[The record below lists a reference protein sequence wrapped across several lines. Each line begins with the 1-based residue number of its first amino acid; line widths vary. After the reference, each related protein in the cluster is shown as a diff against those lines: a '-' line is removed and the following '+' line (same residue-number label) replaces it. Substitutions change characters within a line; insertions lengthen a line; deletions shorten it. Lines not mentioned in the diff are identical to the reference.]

1 MTRSS
6 TLATSSNQPVAASV
20 VTGFDVKRVLIRTA
34 VLAVPLVIG
43 LIVAMSSG
51 GSTSRLITV
60 AFINLIIVLGLQV
73 FIGNT
78 GIVSFGHIGFAS
90 LGAYFTAIFASPTD
104 VKSFRIPDAPF
115 GLSEFSLGPT
125 LGLIA
130 AVAVVSLLAFALGA
144 VISRMSGVSS
154 TMITLAVLIIVYTL
168 MNDWVIFSGGAE
180 GFYGIPTAASPLFV
194 FIGVIVVMLVAS
206 LYKESAAGQRAQA
219 VREDELASRSM
230 GINAGKSRLWSWTL
244 SAAIAATGGG
254 LLALFLGSITP
265 RDFYLKLTFATIAM
279 LFVGG
284 ARSVTGAVA
293 GVIVI
298 TIGNEIFRFI
308 GNGFTLGPITIPQSP
323 GVTDIFLGLVIVLT
337 MIFWS
342 NGIFGSHEIESVLS
356 RLSRFLRS
364 RTRTDEAAVS
374 TAAGVST
381 AGASTAAASTAAAS
395 TEPSSSHSPVALQ
408 PLGDHEVTLEVQGLS
423 RTFGGLSAVDD
434 VNVTVRKGD
443 IIGLIGPNGS
453 GKSTLLN
460 MISGVIDPTSG
471 VVKLGGTV
479 VAAGAEGAARSG
491 IARTFQNIRLFGELS
506 VATNIEV
513 ALESVGYSR
522 VGREQAR
529 ENIDAIVAKLGLNEV
544 LDRQANTLPYGLQRK
559 LEIAR
564 AMALMPDFVLLDEP
578 VAGMNEV
585 ESQEI
590 AEVVRLLAH
599 ELGVGVV
606 VVDHDLPFI
615 LGLASFI
622 VVMESGKVM
631 SAASPEETRQN
642 DAVIAAYLGS
652 GPAGS

>member
-1 MTRSS
+1 MSAKSKRPTAS
-6 TLATSSNQPVAASV
+6 TSVAA
-20 VTGFDVKRVLIRTA
+20 GFDVKRVLLRTA
-34 VLAVPLVIG
+34 VLAVPLVVG
-43 LIVAMSSG
+43 LLVALSSG

-90 LGAYFTAIFASPTD
+90 LGAYFTAIFSSPTD

-115 GLSEFSLGPT
+115 GLSEFSLGPI
-125 LGLIA
+125 LGLI
-130 AVAVVSLLAFALGA
+130 VAVGVVSVLAFALGA

-194 FIGVIVVMLVAS
+194 FIGAIVVLLVAS
-206 LYKESAAGQRAQA
+206 LYKESAPGQRAQA

-230 GINAGKSRLWSWTL
+230 GINPGKSRLWSWTL

-284 ARSVTGAVA
+284 SRSVTGAVA

-308 GNGFTLGPITIPQSP
+308 GNGFSVGPITIPQSP

-342 NGIFGSHEIESVLS
+342 NGIFGNHEIESLFS
-356 RLSRFLRS
+356 R
-364 RTRTDEAAVS
+364 RTRGIIADTGVVPDSAPAPTSAHVEARLA
-374 TAAGVST
+374 
-381 AGASTAAASTAAAS
+381 
-395 TEPSSSHSPVALQ
+395 
-408 PLGDHEVTLEVQGLS
+408 PLGDPNITLEVQGIS
-423 RTFGGLSAVDD
+423 RMFGGLKAVAD
-434 VNVTVRKGD
+434 VSLSVKKGD
-443 IIGLIGPNGS
+443 IVGLIGPNGS

-460 MISGVIDPTSG
+460 MISGVIAPTSG
-471 VVKLGGTV
+471 VALLGGKPI
-479 VAAGAEGAARSG
+479 ASGAEGAARSG

-522 VGREQAR
+522 LGTAQAR
-529 ENIDAIVAKLGLNEV
+529 ENIDAIVTKLGLTEV

-599 ELGVGVV
+599 ELGVGVI

-622 VVMESGKVM
+622 VVMESGSVM
-631 SAASPEETRQN
+631 SAATPEETRKN
-642 DAVIAAYLGS
+642 DAVIAAYLG
-652 GPAGS
+652 AGAATS

>member
-6 TLATSSNQPVAASV
+6 TLATSSNQPVAAATV

-104 VKSFRIPDAPF
+104 VKSFRIPDAPL

-308 GNGFTLGPITIPQSP
+308 GNGFTLGPITIPQTP

-342 NGIFGSHEIESVLS
+342 NGIFGSNEIESVLS

-374 TAAGVST
+374 NAAGVST
-381 AGASTAAASTAAAS
+381 AGVSTAGVS

-408 PLGDHEVTLEVQGLS
+408 PLGDPEVTLEVQGLS
-423 RTFGGLSAVDD
+423 RTFGGLRAVDD

-460 MISGVIDPTSG
+460 MISGVIEPTSG

-529 ENIDAIVAKLGLNEV
+529 ENIDAIVAKLGLNDV

-590 AEVVRLLAH
+590 ADVVRLLAH

-642 DAVIAAYLGS
+642 EAVIAAYLGS
-652 GPAGS
+652 GTAGS

>member
-1 MTRSS
+1 M
-6 TLATSSNQPVAASV
+6 Q
-20 VTGFDVKRVLIRTA
+20 
-34 VLAVPLVIG
+34 
-43 LIVAMSSG
+43 
-51 GSTSRLITV
+51 
-60 AFINLIIVLGLQV
+60 
-73 FIGNT
+73 
-78 GIVSFGHIGFAS
+78 
-90 LGAYFTAIFASPTD
+90 
-104 VKSFRIPDAPF
+104 
-115 GLSEFSLGPT
+115 
-125 LGLIA
+125 
-130 AVAVVSLLAFALGA
+130 ALG
-144 VISRMSGVSS
+144 
-154 TMITLAVLIIVYTL
+154 
-168 MNDWVIFSGGAE
+168 N
-180 GFYGIPTAASPLFV
+180 P
-194 FIGVIVVMLVAS
+194 
-206 LYKESAAGQRAQA
+206 
-219 VREDELASRSM
+219 
-230 GINAGKSRLWSWTL
+230 
-244 SAAIAATGGG
+244 
-254 LLALFLGSITP
+254 
-265 RDFYLKLTFATIAM
+265 
-279 LFVGG
+279 
-284 ARSVTGAVA
+284 
-293 GVIVI
+293 
-298 TIGNEIFRFI
+298 
-308 GNGFTLGPITIPQSP
+308 
-323 GVTDIFLGLVIVLT
+323 
-337 MIFWS
+337 
-342 NGIFGSHEIESVLS
+342 
-356 RLSRFLRS
+356 
-364 RTRTDEAAVS
+364 EA
-374 TAAGVST
+374 
-381 AGASTAAASTAAAS
+381 
-395 TEPSSSHSPVALQ
+395 
-408 PLGDHEVTLEVQGLS
+408 TLEVQGLS
-423 RTFGGLSAVDD
+423 RTFGGLRAVDD

-460 MISGVIDPTSG
+460 MISGVIEPSNG

-522 VGREQAR
+522 VGRDQAR
-529 ENIDAIVAKLGLNEV
+529 GNIDAIVAKLGLNDV